1 MVCNTPRVLTVHST
15 AIPKHYPLALLPCL
29 PHSCAAQSSV
39 AMAAESIAMLPW
51 TISSSIPSD
60 HRLLP
65 RGLSV
70 SHTQS
75 SGLSRNCVVARYSAT
90 QSSLLCSNHS
100 LRKCLPPLKAL
111 VTAENKTANTT
122 PLTGD
127 DKVGVLLLNL
137 GGPETLD
144 DVQPFLFNLF
154 ADPVTCSSS
163 CLLNH

>member
-1 MVCNTPRVLTVHST
+1 
-15 AIPKHYPLALLPCL
+15 
-29 PHSCAAQSSV
+29 
-39 AMAAESIAMLPW
+39 MAAESIAMLPW

-90 QSSLLCSNHS
+90 QSSLLFSNHS

-111 VTAENKTANTT
+111 VTAENQTANTT

-154 ADPVTCSSS
+154 ADPVTSSS
-163 CLLNH
+163 FFSLKSLNFA